1 MLVNF
6 VLQSFEK
13 ITMTAVGSAC
23 NAYKSR
29 RVDIRITVKTESKT
43 AWNTVLRLLARHVL
57 YQIAWN
63 TMIHAYWAA
72 RWAQMVE
79 IAASNLA
86 W

>member
-1 MLVNF
+1 MKLTQSNQPLWFIKAMLVNF

-43 AWNTVLRLLARHVL
+43 A
-57 YQIAWN
+57 
-63 TMIHAYWAA
+63 
-72 RWAQMVE
+72 
-79 IAASNLA
+79 
-86 W
+86 